1 MSIEIKKVQCPYCG
15 ASFEAT
21 GLTESVACP
30 YCDQKVIINNENEII
45 YREIKD
51 AEIKKTDA
59 EYQLELKRL
68 EIAEK
73 ERLAQE
79 KKHKIALIVSIL
91 SGIAGIAFMAVGLS
105 MKELEDLASVGMA
118 CLAITAW
125 VGLFSLLPKQN
136 NNSNQNNNSERHQ

>member
-15 ASFEAT
+15 ASVDAT
-21 GLTESVACP
+21 GLTESVTCP
-30 YCDQKVIINNENEII
+30 YCDQKIIISNENEFI

-51 AEIKKTDA
+51 AEIRKTDA

-79 KKHKIALIVSIL
+79 KKNKIKLMVSIL
-91 SGIAGIAFMAVGLS
+91 LGFAGVTMTTIGSIIKEASGLIM
-105 MKELEDLASVGMA
+105 VGMS
-118 CLAITAW
+118 CFVVLLYI
-125 VGLFSLLPKQN
+125 GLFSLTPKRN
-136 NNSNQNNNSERHQ
+136 NNDSEQHQ

>member
-51 AEIKKTDA
+51 AEIRKTDA

-73 ERLAQE
+73 ERLVKE
-79 KKHKIALIVSIL
+79 KKHKIKLIVSVL
-91 SGIAGIAFMAVGLS
+91 SGIAGIALMVVGS
-105 MKELEDLASVGMA
+105 SIKELENLGWVGMY
-118 CLAITAW
+118 CLMITAIT
-125 VGLFSLLPKQN
+125 GLSILLP
-136 NNSNQNNNSERHQ
+136 E